1 MAKTTP
7 RDEGGSSGDGA
18 PAMEKGPVE
27 ARQGFRGSHVL
38 YILLASLALAA
49 IAYLAI
55 HYYFFGSVI

>member
-1 MAKTTP
+1 MREVPRGTARLPWKKVLSRLAKA
-7 RDEGGSSGDGA
+7 SG
-18 PAMEKGPVE
+18 
-27 ARQGFRGSHVL
+27 GSHVL